1 MVTDNNGRTH
11 EPAGTP
17 HGGRFARRNGFGSD
31 SDLDDF
37 TRTRTYADLDHYW
50 NDEDYMLEA
59 QETDGLWESIDRDQA
74 VDEQG
79 TPYYERYAF
88 SAPDDAYRQPD
99 RTFSAEQMKRYA
111 DIW

>member
-1 MVTDNNGRTH
+1 MPYRIVLFVLTEKKPIMVTDNNGRTH

-59 QETDGLWESIDRDQA
+59 
-74 VDEQG
+74 
-79 TPYYERYAF
+79 
-88 SAPDDAYRQPD
+88 
-99 RTFSAEQMKRYA
+99 
-111 DIW
+111 

>member
-1 MVTDNNGRTH
+1 MVTDSNGRAH
-11 EPAGTP
+11 ESA
-17 HGGRFARRNGFGSD
+17 GGRFARRNGSGSN

-50 NDEDYMLEA
+50 NDEDYTLEA
-59 QETDGLWESIDRDQA
+59 KETDGPWECIDRNQA

-88 SAPDDAYRQPD
+88 STSDDGYRHPD
-99 RTFSAEQMKRYA
+99 RMFSAEQMGRYA
-111 DIW
+111 DTW